1 MNENSSEVNELI
13 KDTEKRYGKKLYSP
27 IDFEEFVERLNASG
41 LYNLS
46 VSTMKRLWGYV
57 PYAHKPRL
65 STLNALSRYNGYA
78 DFYQYCNYRN
88 NDSNSSSFFSTC
100 QVIASEMKPG
110 KILEIGWP
118 PNRYLQLK
126 YLGNNHFVVAV
137 SLNSKLQ
144 KGDEFVASVFELE
157 QPLHL
162 PYIMRNGERL
172 PAFIAGRNGGL
183 TTLNTPEDDE

>member
-1 MNENSSEVNELI
+1 
-13 KDTEKRYGKKLYSP
+13 
-27 IDFEEFVERLNASG
+27 
-41 LYNLS
+41 
-46 VSTMKRLWGYV
+46 
-57 PYAHKPRL
+57 
-65 STLNALSRYNGYA
+65 
-78 DFYQYCNYRN
+78 
-88 NDSNSSSFFSTC
+88 
-100 QVIASEMKPG
+100 MKPG
-110 KILEIGWP
+110 KILEIGWA

-126 YLGNNHFVVAV
+126 YMGNNHFVVAV

-144 KGDEFVASVFELE
+144 KDDEFVASVFELE

>member
-46 VSTMKRLWGYV
+46 ISTLKRLWGYV
-57 PYAHKPRL
+57 PYTHKPRL
-65 STLNALSRYNGYA
+65 STLNALARYNGYS
-78 DFYQYCNYRN
+78 DFYQYCNYKN
-88 NDSNSSSFFSTC
+88 NDNNSSSFFSTC
-100 QVIASEMKPG
+100 QVISSEMKPG
-110 KILEIGWP
+110 EILEIGWP

-126 YLGNNHFVVAV
+126 YKGNNHFVVV
-137 SLNSKLQ
+137 MSLNSKLQ
-144 KGDEFVASVFELE
+144 NGDEFVASVFELE

-172 PAFIAGRNGGL
+172 AHPINQGGGGIL
-183 TTLNTPEDDE
+183 